1 MDLQLQG
8 SSIVVTGGS
17 SGIGLE
23 TARLLLSEGALVTIC
38 GRDPDRLAAAE
49 ADLDS
54 SKLLALPANV
64 LDSVQA
70 ATLISAAVQRWGTLD
85 GVAAVAGEGSHGNLI
100 EMEQEAVAREVA
112 DKLASLLNVVRPAI
126 SSLIE
131 SSGAVVGLTAPTALR
146 PDIEMGAIG
155 VGRAALDNALKALAI
170 ELAPQQVRVNAVG
183 VGIIDTP
190 RQEIRHERS
199 GSNISY
205 PTWLLEQAKRRTIPL
220 ARPGTATEVGAAI
233 CWLLSPVCGYT
244 TGGVL
249 DVTGGHA
256 SR

>member
-23 TARLLLSEGALVTIC
+23 TARLLLGEGAVVTIC

-49 ADLDS
+49 AELDS
-54 SKLLALPANV
+54 SKLLAVSADV
-64 LDSVQA
+64 LDPGQA
-70 ATLISAAVQRWGTLD
+70 TTLVSAALNRWGTLD
-85 GVAAVAGEGSHGNLI
+85 GIAAIAGKGAHGNLI
-100 EMEQEAVAREVA
+100 EMEQEAVVSEVA

-126 SSLIE
+126 SALIE

-146 PDIEMGAIG
+146 PDIE
-155 VGRAALDNALKALAI
+155 
-170 ELAPQQVRVNAVG
+170 
-183 VGIIDTP
+183 GIIDTP
-190 RQEIRHERS
+190 RQKIRHERS
-199 GSNISY
+199 GSNSSY
-205 PTWLLEQAKRRTIPL
+205 PDWLCEQAKRRSIPL
-220 ARPGTATEVGAAI
+220 ARPGTATEVAAAI
-233 CWLLSPVCGYT
+233 CWLLSPICGYT